1 MGKTG
6 KQKIV
11 DKIKKK
17 HAKPTSKIKRIS
29 KKKFKKHAQPT
40 NKTKKRR
47 DKSSAKPAG
56 KLKSDKQREKEATLN
71 VKGEDQPSS
80 CSSVYPD
87 QKGRVNTP
95 QLII

>member
-1 MGKTG
+1 MGKPG
-6 KQKIV
+6 KPSKREISKI
-11 DKIKKK
+11 KKKLKKK
-17 HAKPTSKIKRIS
+17 HAKPTSKPNKIRIS
-29 KKKFKKHAQPT
+29 KKK
-40 NKTKKRR
+40 TKKQR

-56 KLKSDKQREKEATLN
+56 KFKSDKQREKEATLN